1 MVGKI
6 TGEIRGYTAAVLV
19 SDSNVTH
26 WPMLCKTEARQVAK
40 GNTKKR
46 IALVQLQKMPAP
58 WCLYP
63 LILPKAGQNK
73 DQHHSFFNEN
83 VINCNVN

>member
-58 WCLYP
+58 
-63 LILPKAGQNK
+63 
-73 DQHHSFFNEN
+73 
-83 VINCNVN
+83 

>member
-26 WPMLCKTEARQVAK
+26 WAMLCKTEARQVAK

-46 IALVQLQKMPAP
+46 IALVQLKKNACSLVSLSFVTSQS
-58 WCLYP
+58 W
-63 LILPKAGQNK
+63 PK
-73 DQHHSFFNEN
+73 
-83 VINCNVN
+83 